1 MKHILILL
9 ALLIFFH
16 SSDLSAQNSS
26 EPKIKSEGLVFNA
39 FLGFNRSASGAI
51 ENPNSGGRHR
61 FSREL
66 NNNSGRFIIDTYFL
80 ANYFIIP
87 QHLSIGLGA
96 GVSKSYKP
104 NFVQIPLI
112 ADLRGYI
119 FQKSDALMLFIQY
132 SHSPFINSNIVKG
145 YAIEFGVGYQF
156 KLFQNVL
163 SLEAG
168 IKGRRVSFV
177 NEEILSSSH
186 NARLNGFNI
195 KIGYQF

>member
-1 MKHILILL
+1 MI
-9 ALLIFFH
+9 
-16 SSDLSAQNSS
+16 
-26 EPKIKSEGLVFNA
+26 KIKVLFGSVFFLLSFNGICQDKNVKQEGFA
-39 FLGFNRSASGAI
+39 FETFVGFNRSSSGKI
-51 ENPNSGGRHR
+51 SQDNINESFNRDVND
-61 FSREL
+61 
-66 NNNSGRFIIDTYFL
+66 NSGRFL
-80 ANYFIIP
+80 LESYFIYKYFIFP
-87 QHLSIGLGA
+87 KSLSFGLGT
-96 GVSKSYKP
+96 GFSKSYKP

-145 YAIEFGVGYQF
+145 YSVEFGVGYQF
-156 KLFQNVL
+156 KLFENVF